1 MFERI
6 EKLMRE
12 NNVSAYK
19 LSKETGIAQS
29 TLSSWKNQN
38 KIPRVDLLQRIADF
52 FGVEIEYLTGKLDET
67 KKTPKIQRKIDAS
80 TVNLKNVKVMF
91 YGDYELTEQEKKM
104 VENVIK
110 GVIESRKDERDKKK
124 GIRNKYIGG

>member
-6 EKLMRE
+6 EQLMRE

-38 KIPRVDLLQRIADF
+38 KIPRVDLLQKIADF
-52 FGVEIEYLTGKLDET
+52 FGVEIGYLTGKLDKT
-67 KKTPKIQRKIDAS
+67 KETPKIQRKIDVS

-91 YGDYELTEQEKKM
+91 YGDYELTVQEKKM

-110 GVIESRKDERDKKK
+110 GVISSRKDERNKK
-124 GIRNKYIGG
+124 

>member
-6 EKLMRE
+6 EQLMRE
-12 NNVSAYK
+12 NSVSAYK

-38 KIPRVDLLQRIADF
+38 KIPRVDLLQKIADY
-52 FGVEIEYLTGKLDET
+52 FGVEIGYLTGKLDKT
-67 KKTPKIQRKIDAS
+67 KETPKIQRKIDAS

-110 GVIESRKDERDKKK
+110 GVISSRKDERDKK
-124 GIRNKYIGG
+124 

>member
-6 EKLMRE
+6 EQLMRE

-38 KIPRVDLLQRIADF
+38 KIPRVDLLQKIADF
-52 FGVEIEYLTGKLDET
+52 FGVEIGYLTGKLDKT
-67 KKTPKIQRKIDAS
+67 KETPKIQRKIDAS

-104 VENVIK
+104 VENVVK
-110 GVIESRKDERDKKK
+110 GVISSRKDERNKK
-124 GIRNKYIGG
+124 

>member
-6 EKLMRE
+6 EQLMRE

-38 KIPRVDLLQRIADF
+38 KIPRVDLLQKIADY
-52 FGVEIEYLTGKLDET
+52 FGVEIGYLTGKLDKT
-67 KKTPKIQRKIDAS
+67 KETPKIQRKIDVS

-110 GVIESRKDERDKKK
+110 GVISSRKDERNKK
-124 GIRNKYIGG
+124 

>member
-6 EKLMRE
+6 EQLMRE

-29 TLSSWKNQN
+29 TLSSWKHQN
-38 KIPRVDLLQRIADF
+38 KIPRVDLLQKIADF
-52 FGVEIEYLTGKLDET
+52 FGVEIGYLTGKLDKT
-67 KKTPKIQRKIDAS
+67 KETPKIQRKIDAS

-110 GVIESRKDERDKKK
+110 GVISSRKDERDKK
-124 GIRNKYIGG
+124 

>member
-6 EKLMRE
+6 EQLMME

-38 KIPRVDLLQRIADF
+38 KIPRVDLLQKIADY
-52 FGVEIEYLTGKLDET
+52 FGVEIGYLTGKLDKT
-67 KKTPKIQRKIDAS
+67 KETPKIQRKIDVS
-80 TVNLKNVKVMF
+80 TVNLKNVKLMF

-110 GVIESRKDERDKKK
+110 GVISSRKDERDKK
-124 GIRNKYIGG
+124 

>member
-6 EKLMRE
+6 EQLMRE

-38 KIPRVDLLQRIADF
+38 KIPRVDLLQKIADF
-52 FGVEIEYLTGKLDET
+52 FGVEIGYLTGKLDKT
-67 KKTPKIQRKIDAS
+67 KETPKIQRKIDVS

-110 GVIESRKDERDKKK
+110 GVISSRKDERNKK
-124 GIRNKYIGG
+124 

>member
-6 EKLMRE
+6 EQLMRE
-12 NNVSAYK
+12 NSVSAYK

-38 KIPRVDLLQRIADF
+38 KIPRVDLLQKIADY
-52 FGVEIEYLTGKLDET
+52 FGVEIGYLTGKLDKT
-67 KKTPKIQRKIDAS
+67 KETPKIQRKIDAS

-110 GVIESRKDERDKKK
+110 GVISSRKDERNKK
-124 GIRNKYIGG
+124 

>member
-6 EKLMRE
+6 EQLMRE

-19 LSKETGIAQS
+19 LSKETGIAQP

-38 KIPRVDLLQRIADF
+38 KIPRVDLLQKIADY
-52 FGVEIEYLTGKLDET
+52 FGVEIGYLTGKLDKT
-67 KKTPKIQRKIDAS
+67 KETPKIQRKIDVS

-110 GVIESRKDERDKKK
+110 GVISSRKDERNKK
-124 GIRNKYIGG
+124 

>member
-6 EKLMRE
+6 EQLMRE

-38 KIPRVDLLQRIADF
+38 KIPRVDLLQKIADF
-52 FGVEIEYLTGKLDET
+52 FGVEIGYLTGKLDKT
-67 KKTPKIQRKIDAS
+67 KETPKIQRKIDVS

-104 VENVIK
+104 VENVVK
-110 GVIESRKDERDKKK
+110 GVISSRKDERNKK
-124 GIRNKYIGG
+124 

>member
-52 FGVEIEYLTGKLDET
+52 FGVEIEYLTGKLDKT

-91 YGDYELTEQEKKM
+91 YGDYELTEQEKKI

-110 GVIESRKDERDKKK
+110 GVISSRKDERDKK
-124 GIRNKYIGG
+124 

>member
-29 TLSSWKNQN
+29 TLSSWKHQD
-38 KIPRVDLLQRIADF
+38 KLPRIDLLQKIADF
-52 FGVEIEYLTGKLDET
+52 FGVEIEYLTGKIGQT
-67 KKTPKIQRKIDAS
+67 KKAS
-80 TVNLKNVKVMF
+80 IKKKDTSKVNIKDVKVMF
-91 YGDYELTEQEKKM
+91 YGNYELTKQEKQL

-110 GVIESRKDERDKKK
+110 GVIASRKDERDK
-124 GIRNKYIGG
+124 NNQTS

>member
-6 EKLMRE
+6 EQLMRE

-38 KIPRVDLLQRIADF
+38 KIPRVDLLQKIADF
-52 FGVEIEYLTGKLDET
+52 FGVEIGYLTGSLDKT
-67 KKTPKIQRKIDAS
+67 KEIPKIQRKIDAS

-104 VENVIK
+104 VENVVK
-110 GVIESRKDERDKKK
+110 GVISSRKDERNKK
-124 GIRNKYIGG
+124 

>member
-6 EKLMRE
+6 EQLMRE

-38 KIPRVDLLQRIADF
+38 KIPRVDLLQKIADF
-52 FGVEIEYLTGKLDET
+52 FGVEIGYLTGKLDKT
-67 KKTPKIQRKIDAS
+67 KETPKIQRKIDAS

-110 GVIESRKDERDKKK
+110 GVISSRKDERNKK
-124 GIRNKYIGG
+124 III

>member
-6 EKLMRE
+6 EQLMRE

-38 KIPRVDLLQRIADF
+38 KIPRVDLLQKIADF
-52 FGVEIEYLTGKLDET
+52 FGVEIGYLTGKLDKT
-67 KKTPKIQRKIDAS
+67 KETPKIQRKIDAS
-80 TVNLKNVKVMF
+80 IVNLKNVKVMF

-110 GVIESRKDERDKKK
+110 GVISSRKDERNKK
-124 GIRNKYIGG
+124 III

>member
-6 EKLMRE
+6 EQLMRE

-38 KIPRVDLLQRIADF
+38 KIPRVDLLQKIADF
-52 FGVEIEYLTGKLDET
+52 FGVEIGYLTGNLNKTKET
-67 KKTPKIQRKIDAS
+67 SKIQRKIDAS

-104 VENVIK
+104 VENVVK
-110 GVIESRKDERDKKK
+110 GVISSRKDERNKK
-124 GIRNKYIGG
+124 

>member
-6 EKLMRE
+6 EQLMRE

-38 KIPRVDLLQRIADF
+38 KIPRVDLLQKIADF
-52 FGVEIEYLTGKLDET
+52 FGVEIGYLTGNLDKTKET
-67 KKTPKIQRKIDAS
+67 SKIQRKIDVS

-110 GVIESRKDERDKKK
+110 GVISSRKDERDKL
-124 GIRNKYIGG
+124 

>member
-6 EKLMRE
+6 EQLMRE

-38 KIPRVDLLQRIADF
+38 KIPRVDLLQKIADF
-52 FGVEIEYLTGKLDET
+52 FGVEIGYLTGKLDKT
-67 KKTPKIQRKIDAS
+67 KETPKIQRKIDAS

-110 GVIESRKDERDKKK
+110 GVISSRKDERNRK
-124 GIRNKYIGG
+124 

>member
-6 EKLMRE
+6 EQLMRE

-38 KIPRVDLLQRIADF
+38 KIPRVDLLQKIADF
-52 FGVEIEYLTGKLDET
+52 FGVEIGYLTGNLDKTKET
-67 KKTPKIQRKIDAS
+67 SKIQRKIDAS

-110 GVIESRKDERDKKK
+110 GVISSRKDERDKK
-124 GIRNKYIGG
+124 

>member
-6 EKLMRE
+6 EQLMRE

-38 KIPRVDLLQRIADF
+38 KIPRVDLLQKIDDY
-52 FGVEIEYLTGKLDET
+52 FGVEIGYLTGKLDKT
-67 KKTPKIQRKIDAS
+67 KETPKIQRKIDVS

-110 GVIESRKDERDKKK
+110 GVISSRKDERNKK
-124 GIRNKYIGG
+124 

>member
-6 EKLMRE
+6 EQLMRE
-12 NNVSAYK
+12 NNISAYK

-38 KIPRVDLLQRIADF
+38 KIPRVDLLQKIADF
-52 FGVEIEYLTGKLDET
+52 FGVEIGYLTGNLDKTKET
-67 KKTPKIQRKIDAS
+67 SKIQRKIDAS

-110 GVIESRKDERDKKK
+110 GVISSRKDERDKK
-124 GIRNKYIGG
+124 

>member
-6 EKLMRE
+6 EQLMRE

-38 KIPRVDLLQRIADF
+38 KIPRVDLLQKIADF
-52 FGVEIEYLTGKLDET
+52 FGVEIGYLTGKLDKT
-67 KKTPKIQRKIDAS
+67 KETPKIQRKIDVS

-104 VENVIK
+104 VENVVK
-110 GVIESRKDERDKKK
+110 GVISSRKDERDKK
-124 GIRNKYIGG
+124 

>member
-6 EKLMRE
+6 EQLMRE

-29 TLSSWKNQN
+29 TLSSWKHQN
-38 KIPRVDLLQRIADF
+38 KIPRVDF
-52 FGVEIEYLTGKLDET
+52 FGVEIGYLTGNSDKT
-67 KKTPKIQRKIDAS
+67 KETPKIQRKIDAS

-104 VENVIK
+104 VENVVK
-110 GVIESRKDERDKKK
+110 GVISSRKDERNKK
-124 GIRNKYIGG
+124 

>member
-6 EKLMRE
+6 EQLMRE

-38 KIPRVDLLQRIADF
+38 KIPRVDLLQKIADF
-52 FGVEIEYLTGKLDET
+52 FGVEIGYLTGNLDKTKET
-67 KKTPKIQRKIDAS
+67 SKTQRKIDAS

-110 GVIESRKDERDKKK
+110 GVISSRKDERDKK
-124 GIRNKYIGG
+124 

>member
-6 EKLMRE
+6 EQLMRE

-38 KIPRVDLLQRIADF
+38 KIPRVDLLQKIADF
-52 FGVEIEYLTGKLDET
+52 FGVEIGYLTGKLDKT
-67 KKTPKIQRKIDAS
+67 KETPKIQRKIDVS

-110 GVIESRKDERDKKK
+110 GVISSRKDERNRK
-124 GIRNKYIGG
+124 

>member
-6 EKLMRE
+6 EQLMRE

-38 KIPRVDLLQRIADF
+38 KIPRVDLLQKIADY
-52 FGVEIEYLTGKLDET
+52 FGVEIGYLTGKLDKT
-67 KKTPKIQRKIDAS
+67 KETPKIQRKIDVS

-104 VENVIK
+104 VENVVK
-110 GVIESRKDERDKKK
+110 GVISSRKDERNKK
-124 GIRNKYIGG
+124 

>member
-6 EKLMRE
+6 EQLMRE

-38 KIPRVDLLQRIADF
+38 KIPRVDLLQKIADY
-52 FGVEIEYLTGKLDET
+52 FGVEIGYLTGKLDKT
-67 KKTPKIQRKIDAS
+67 KETPKIQRKIDVS

-91 YGDYELTEQEKKM
+91 YGDYELTKQEKKM

-110 GVIESRKDERDKKK
+110 GVISSRKDERNKK
-124 GIRNKYIGG
+124 

>member
-6 EKLMRE
+6 EQLMRE

-38 KIPRVDLLQRIADF
+38 KIPRVDLLQKIADY
-52 FGVEIEYLTGKLDET
+52 FGVEIGYLTGKLDKT
-67 KKTPKIQRKIDAS
+67 KETPKIQRKIDAS

-104 VENVIK
+104 VENVVK
-110 GVIESRKDERDKKK
+110 GVISSRKDERNKK
-124 GIRNKYIGG
+124 

>member
-6 EKLMRE
+6 EQLMRE

-19 LSKETGIAQS
+19 LSKETGMAQS

-38 KIPRVDLLQRIADF
+38 KIPRVDLLQKIADF
-52 FGVEIEYLTGKLDET
+52 FGVEIGYLTGKLDKT
-67 KKTPKIQRKIDAS
+67 KETPKIQRKIDVS

-110 GVIESRKDERDKKK
+110 GVISSRKDERDKK
-124 GIRNKYIGG
+124 